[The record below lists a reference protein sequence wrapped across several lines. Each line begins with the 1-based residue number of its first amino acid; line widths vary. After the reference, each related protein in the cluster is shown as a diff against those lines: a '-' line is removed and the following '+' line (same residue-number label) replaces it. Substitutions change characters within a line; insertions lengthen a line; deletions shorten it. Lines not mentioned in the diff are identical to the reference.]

1 MIARFV
7 AYGQWAN
14 RLMMAG
20 LAKVP
25 EAVLIAP
32 QPVVFG
38 SILRT
43 AHHVLAMG
51 EVWRAHLTGGE
62 HGFTSRNPELCP
74 PLGEIAARLA
84 AVDDW
89 YGAYVAGGPDLGEV
103 VRFGFIDGGE
113 GAMTRGEI
121 LLHVVNHA
129 TYHRG
134 HIGAMLNGAGF
145 GLASSDLPVFA
156 A

>member
-14 RLMMAG
+14 RLMMDG
-20 LAKVP
+20 LARVP
-25 EAVLIAP
+25 EAVLTAP

-51 EVWRAHLTGGE
+51 EVWRAHLTGAD
-62 HGFTSRNPELCP
+62 HGYTSRSPDSCL
-74 PLGEIAARLA
+74 PLADIAVRLGA
-84 AVDDW
+84 LDGW
-89 YGAYVAGGPDLGEV
+89 YADYVAGAPDLDEV
-103 VRFGFIDGGE
+103 VRFAFIDWGM

-145 GLASSDLPVFA
+145 GLPSSDLPVFA

>member
-1 MIARFV
+1 MIARFI

-14 RLMMAG
+14 RLMMTG
-20 LAKVP
+20 LAGVP
-25 EAVLIAP
+25 EAVLTAP

-51 EVWRAHLTGGE
+51 EVWRAHLVGGA
-62 HGFTSRNPELCP
+62 HGYTSRTPDPCP
-74 PLGEIAARLA
+74 PLAEIAARLA
-84 AVDDW
+84 GLDDW
-89 YGAYVAGGPDLGEV
+89 YGAYVAAGPDLDEL
-103 VRFGFIDGGE
+103 VRFAFIDGGE
-113 GAMTRGEI
+113 GALRRGEI

-145 GLASSDLPVFA
+145 GLPSSDLPVFA